1 MLNFNLFK
9 ALCLLSAVVLQ
20 SACGGSSS
28 GGSDDSAIDV
38 TVDNDGIEPSFALT
52 EEDKELV
59 IQSMLIFHPEIYDFS
74 DIDFN
79 SPGSFSYA
87 LSQALTFENTGPE
100 LCEFLD
106 QGTGV
111 IDISSSYS
119 GFDSL
124 RVDNGVLKVEQ
135 DILNGRHEFKAD
147 YMDCAFGIMP
157 NFDTEAEEFGFAIPG
172 LLNGQA
178 SYETVIENFDI
189 ARYFA
194 GLDREEVV
202 VNSDASVAFHSN
214 VKLITTIDP
223 IFKLRPNETDESLI
237 ALYDFQLANGGQ
249 IVSQEENTVTLEQDQ
264 ILVTRSA
271 TRLASDEL
279 FLDVILDFN
288 ILDADSTTGPVGAG
302 YLTSVTTAPLKFTH
316 LNNSRPAG
324 GVLEYNFE
332 NGTISLSFSEQ
343 GITLSSDDGL
353 LSTPSILVDWDDI
366 NSRDFSSYSF

>member
-52 EEDKELV
+52 EENKELV

-87 LSQALTFENTGPE
+87 LSQALTSENSGSE
-100 LCEFLD
+100 SCEFLD
-106 QGTGV
+106 LGTGV
-111 IDISSSYS
+111 VDISSSYS

-124 RVDNGVLKVEQ
+124 RVDNGVLNVEQ
-135 DILNGRHEFKAD
+135 DILNGRHEVNFD
-147 YMDCAFGIMP
+147 YMDCATGIMW

-178 SYETVIENFDI
+178 SFETVIENFDI
-189 ARYFA
+189 ASYFA
-194 GLDREEVV
+194 GLDRKEVV

-249 IVSQEENTVTLEQDQ
+249 IVSQEENTVTLKQDQ
-264 ILVTRSA
+264 ILVTHSA

-279 FLDVILDFN
+279 SLYFILNFDILDT
-288 ILDADSTTGPVGAG
+288 DSTNGLVGTG
-302 YLTSVTTAPLKFTH
+302 YLTSVTTAPLIFTH
-316 LNNSRPAG
+316 SNDSRPAG

-343 GITLSSDDGL
+343 GITLSSGDGL
-353 LSTPSILVDWDDI
+353 LSMPSILVDWDDI
-366 NSRDFSSYSF
+366 YSRDFSSYSF

>member
-124 RVDNGVLKVEQ
+124 RVDNGVLNVEQ

-189 ARYFA
+189 ARYFS

-214 VKLITTIDP
+214 EKFITTIDP
-223 IFKLRPNETDESLI
+223 IFELRPNETDESLI

-249 IVSQEENTVTLEQDQ
+249 IVSQEANTVTLEQDQ

-288 ILDADSTTGPVGAG
+288 ILDADSTTGPVGTG

-332 NGTISLSFSEQ
+332 NVTISLSFSEQ
-343 GITLSSDDGL
+343 GITLSSDNGL
-353 LSTPSILVDWDDI
+353 LSMPSILVDWDDI